1 MRDSVWGEVKVRA
14 RRSWKVVGATDHP
27 SSVEQLQLDL
37 AAVNR
42 CISALEEADV
52 NPRDIEVLTAHAL
65 ALAERVDEMRW
76 SNPAKALEWLLEN
89 ETPSATAPRISG
101 AG

>member
-1 MRDSVWGEVKVRA
+1 M
-14 RRSWKVVGATDHP
+14 
-27 SSVEQLQLDL
+27 DL

-42 CISALEEADV
+42 CISALEEADA

-65 ALAERVDEMRW
+65 TIAERVDEMRW

-89 ETPSATAPRISG
+89 ETGSAAALKISG

>member
-1 MRDSVWGEVKVRA
+1 MSNRRRPRA

-42 CISALEEADV
+42 CISALEEADAD
-52 NPRDIEVLTAHAL
+52 PQDIEVLATHAL
-65 ALAERVDEMRW
+65 TLAERVDEMRW

-89 ETPSATAPRISG
+89 EAGSAAALKVSG
-101 AG
+101 AR

>member
-1 MRDSVWGEVKVRA
+1 MGRSKVRA
-14 RRSWKVVGATDHP
+14 RRTWKVVGVTDHHP

-42 CISALEEADV
+42 CISALEEADAD
-52 NPRDIEVLTAHAL
+52 PQDIEVLATHAL
-65 ALAERVDEMRW
+65 TLAERVDEMRW

-89 ETPSATAPRISG
+89 EAGSAAALKVSG
-101 AG
+101 AR